1 MVRFLQILLALF
13 AARLVWR
20 VVRAL
25 FSRPAGRT
33 AGRTAGPP
41 PTRAGGAELRGRVVG
56 CERCDLHVPEER
68 AVIRDGR
75 TFCSEACASQ
85 PGG

>member
-13 AARLVWR
+13 AARLVWK

-25 FSRPAGRT
+25 FSRPKSPPAS
-33 AGRTAGPP
+33 PP
-41 PTRAGGAELRGRVVG
+41 PTSAGGAELRGRVVG

-75 TFCSEACASQ
+75 TFCSEACADA
-85 PGG
+85 GGGA

>member
-25 FSRPAGRT
+25 FSRP

-85 PGG
+85 PRG

>member
-1 MVRFLQILLALF
+1 MARFLQILLALI
-13 AARLVWR
+13 AARVVWK

-25 FSRPAGRT
+25 FSRPAS
-33 AGRTAGPP
+33 PP
-41 PTRAGGAELRGRVVG
+41 PTSSGGAELRGRVVG

-75 TFCSEACASQ
+75 TFCSAACASQ
-85 PGG
+85 PRG

>member
-13 AARLVWR
+13 AARLVWK

-25 FSRPAGRT
+25 FSRPKS
-33 AGRTAGPP
+33 PP
-41 PTRAGGAELRGRVVG
+41 PTSAGGAELRGRVVG

-75 TFCSEACASQ
+75 TFCSEACANSGLQ
-85 PGG
+85 A

>member
-1 MVRFLQILLALF
+1 MVRFLQILLAVI
-13 AARLVWR
+13 AVRVVWR

-25 FSRPAGRT
+25 FSRPASRP
-33 AGRTAGPP
+33 ASPP
-41 PTRAGGAELRGRVVG
+41 PTSAGGAELRGRVVG

-68 AVIRDGR
+68 AVVRDGR

-85 PGG
+85 PRG

>member
-1 MVRFLQILLALF
+1 MVRFLQILLALI

-25 FSRPAGRT
+25 FSRPKSPSAS
-33 AGRTAGPP
+33 PP
-41 PTRAGGAELRGRVVG
+41 PTSAGGAELRGRVVG

-68 AVIRDGR
+68 AVVRDGR

-85 PGG
+85 PRG